1 MQQALLIRLR
11 PLGPWRY
18 GPADGSHERTDT
30 LYRSDRLFSAV
41 TLAMQQLGVLEEWLD
56 ATARAVTPAV
66 VFSSLFP
73 FQGDALFATPPS
85 TLWPP
90 PANLVTSPSPVFLTK
105 TRWSA
110 AQFVPLTA
118 IDSLLTGQTLLADQ
132 WFPDPESACLLRR
145 DRPSSSPFRAVARS
159 SAAVDRI
166 TKSGGEVKSLAGIE
180 FEAGAGLWT
189 VARFQDAA
197 AESAWNQRVQGAF
210 RLLADSG
217 FGGGRTKGWG
227 QTQAPEFQ
235 KGAWPG
241 LLLPK
246 VARAQRN
253 GNNGDA
259 PESSFYW
266 LLSLYSPSA
275 NDTVDWTGGDYRLT
289 VRSGRVE
296 SASASG
302 ALKKQVRM
310 ISEGAVLSAGV
321 EPVGAAVDVAPDG
334 FAHPVYRSGL
344 ALALQFPSL
353 KILAEKEKPV
363 EEPVTAEEAVE
374 PVAMEEIIEPVTSSE
389 AAELLRVEEPVSAEE
404 VPEQAPVEVPLEE
417 PAVEEPPQEP
427 TPEPTEPESPQQE
440 EQPKTQTEEQDYEI

>member
-56 ATARAVTPAV
+56 ATARAETPAV

-73 FQGDALFATPPS
+73 FQGDTLFATPPS

-145 DRPSSSPFRAVARS
+145 DRPSSSPFRAIARS

-166 TKSGGEVKSLAGIE
+166 TKTGGEVKSLAGVE

-197 AESAWNQRVQGAF
+197 AESAWGQRLQGAF

-217 FGGGRTKGWG
+217 FGGARSKGWG

-235 KGAWPG
+235 KGAWPA

-246 VARAQRN
+246 VGRAQRN
-253 GNNGDA
+253 GNGDA
-259 PESSFYW
+259 PASTLYW

-275 NDTVDWTGGDYRLT
+275 SDTVDWTGGDYRLLI
-289 VRSGRVE
+289 RSGRVE
-296 SASASG
+296 SSSASG
-302 ALKKQVRM
+302 ALKKQARM
-310 ISEGAVLSAGV
+310 VSEGGVLSAGV
-321 EPVGAAVDVAPDG
+321 EPVGTAVDVAPDG

-353 KILAEKEKPV
+353 RASVEKEKAV
-363 EEPVTAEEAVE
+363 EEPTTAEEAVE
-374 PVAMEEIIEPVTSSE
+374 PVVDEERPEPVVAE
-389 AAELLRVEEPVSAEE
+389 AVEEPVTPDEDPQ
-404 VPEQAPVEVPLEE
+404 PEPVETL
-417 PAVEEPPQEP
+417 VEEPPQEP
-427 TPEPTEPESPQQE
+427 IPEPTEPELPEQE
-440 EQPKTQTEEQDYEI
+440 QQPKTPTEEQDYEI